1 MPSTKTPTIPE
12 AIPPLP
18 EKWHSGF
25 RFILPVL
32 LRPARGLKE
41 IATREKAFW
50 LVPLLVLSLA
60 ALLSV
65 LVAGPIRGQLSQGG
79 GALPPDFQ
87 YYTPEQQQQ
96 FTQAQQT
103 SSSPLFTYVF
113 PATGL
118 LAGIWLSWA
127 LLGGMLYLGLTLA
140 GSRSS
145 SVKALNLAG
154 WAGLPFAV
162 RYLLQA
168 GYILF
173 TRNLISAQGI
183 SGFSPPGS
191 FLSALLSQVDIYL
204 VWQVVLLFI
213 GVPLIASITRRKAW
227 LVTAVVLVLLLC
239 LASLPA
245 FAVSK
250 LGGVGPVQPFFF

>member
-1 MPSTKTPTIPE
+1 MPSTKPQIMPE
-12 AIPPLP
+12 AIPPAP
-18 EKWHSGF
+18 ETWRSGF

-32 LRPARGLKE
+32 LKPVRGLKE
-41 IATREKAFW
+41 ITTRDRAFW
-50 LVPLLVLSLA
+50 LVPLLVISLA
-60 ALLSV
+60 ALLSI
-65 LVAGPIRGQLSQGG
+65 LVAGPLRGQQSQDGTN
-79 GALPPDFQ
+79 LPPDFQ

-103 SSSPLFTYVF
+103 GASPLFTFVF
-113 PATGL
+113 PAATL
-118 LAGIWLSWA
+118 LAGIWISWA
-127 LLGGMLYLGLTLA
+127 LLGGMLHLGLTLA

-145 SVKALNLAG
+145 SVKSLNLVG
-154 WAGLPFAV
+154 WASLPFAV

-173 TRNLISAQGI
+173 TRNLISSQGL

-191 FLSALLSQVDIYL
+191 FLGAFLAQVDIFL
-204 VWQVVLLFI
+204 IWQIALLFI
-213 GVPLIASITRRKAW
+213 GVPLIAGMSRRKAW
-227 LVTAVVLVLLLC
+227 LVTAVVLFILLC

-245 FAVSK
+245 FAGSK